1 MKMQEALFAKIR
13 DTLANP
19 KDLAKTLQDVLH
31 ISADAAYRRLRSE
44 TTLSIDEAYKLG
56 NHFKVSLSDLEAFKS
71 NRVSFI
77 KRPFIDSIEKFE
89 FFMEESLA
97 QLNALTN
104 DPNHLMVYSAKDVP
118 LFYQYKYKELGAF
131 KIYVWMRG
139 IYDIERINNE
149 YYTVSKIPER
159 LLTLAQKQWE
169 AYSRI
174 NVIEV
179 WNDTTITSSLNQ
191 IQYYYEAGMLE
202 SKQEALL
209 LCDQMED
216 MLKLIYKQTRYG
228 KRVYANGEPSTVD
241 YKLYFHE
248 VLIMDNHIVS
258 KINNRLTFNIPYA
271 AVNFLST
278 TNTEFADEMFTYILR
293 QARKSS
299 CLTDVSEKDR
309 NKFFLRLRNR
319 VDEVRFRIQNSEPFM

>member
-13 DTLANP
+13 ETMANP
-19 KDLAKTLQDVLH
+19 KELAKVVQDILNV
-31 ISADAAYRRLRSE
+31 SADAAYRRLRSE
-44 TTLSIDEAYKLG
+44 TALSIDEAYKLS
-56 NHFKVSLSDLEAFKS
+56 NHYKVALSDLE
-71 NRVSFI
+71 SFRSDHVTFV

-89 FFMEESLA
+89 FFMKQSLE
-97 QLNALTN
+97 QLNALTS
-104 DPNHLMVYSAKDVP
+104 DPNHLMVYTAKDVP

-159 LLTLAQKQWE
+159 LLDLAQKQWE

-174 NVIEV
+174 NAIEI

-191 IQYYYEAGMLE
+191 IHYYYEAGMLE
-202 SKQEALL
+202 GKEEALL
-209 LCDQMED
+209 LCDQMDD
-216 MLKLIYKQTRYG
+216 MLKLIYKQARFG
-228 KRVYANGEPSTVD
+228 KRVYENGEPTNID

-248 VLIMDNHIVS
+248 VLIMDNNIIS
-258 KINNRLTFNIPYA
+258 KINNRLIYNIPYA

-278 TNTEFADEMFTYILR
+278 TNEELAGEMYHYILR
-293 QARKSS
+293 QAQKSS
-299 CLTDVSEKDR
+299 YMTDVSEKDR

-319 VDEVRFRIQNSEPFM
+319 IDDLRSRIENSEPFM